1 MGFVDLNNSGGG
13 GPGTSGYGPVPTL
26 ISRHLDTNGDGSGTK
41 NAIGD
46 YSGAQEI
53 FYIQPSSTQIFRIT
67 RMIVL
72 IRGDKST
79 FYTDSYGSRTAL
91 SNGIAVRTQDDSGT
105 LIDFTNNV
113 PIKRNGEWGG
123 YCFDSEIYPA
133 STGNTD
139 TYLRVRWTFE
149 KSGYPIRLVGSN
161 NERLE
166 VVLNDDFSL
175 SGGQNN
181 PLDEHYFLVQGY
193 IEETT

>member
-1 MGFVDLNNSGGG
+1 MGFVDLNNGSG

-26 ISRHLDTNGDGSGTK
+26 ISRHVDTNGNGTGTK

-67 RMIVL
+67 RMMVL
-72 IRGDKST
+72 VRGDKNT
-79 FYTDSYGSRTAL
+79 FYTDAYGSRTAL
-91 SNGIAVRTQDDSGT
+91 TNGIIVHTRDDSGT
-105 LIDFTNNV
+105 LINLTDDV
-113 PIKRNGEWGG
+113 PILTNGNWGRF
-123 YCFDSEIYPA
+123 CFDSEIYPA
-133 STGNTD
+133 NVGSSD

-166 VVLNDDFSL
+166 VCLNDDFSL

-181 PLDEHYFLVQGY
+181 PLAEHYFLVQGY
-193 IEETT
+193 IEGTT